1 MKKSTT
7 FGRSTNRTRKQDL
20 RSCCPL
26 PAAGSAESSSI
37 RLKHVTSCGL
47 RVAAPAACTIRRNG
61 TIGLILALGAG
72 CGATRVGGAAPFA
85 QRLANFFPPMH
96 GAPLSAQARERA
108 VPGGTEQY
116 VRLRAGRD
124 GGEFVVPAH
133 PLCGVSVTMAGML
146 RGGANFVEEQALLS
160 VSASEGAE
168 VSAAQAAPAASS
180 ACDLKA
186 GAVGGGASATAAEQD
201 GHGEVAGGVRRH
213 GVIAVDG
220 PAASGKGTLSRALAA
235 EFGFAHL
242 DTGALYRAT
251 AMRMLRKGAA
261 LDGAG
266 PGSGVLGEAADEA
279 RRIGPTDLSTPELRE
294 ERVGQGASV
303 VSADPRVRA
312 ALLELQRDFCRSPPD
327 GAPGAVLDGR
337 DIGTVVWPEA
347 SLKVLSPSARH
358 SAGLQHPMPG
368 LPQVSRGPCPPK
380 YGQHPMPGLPQ
391 VLRGPCPPKHG
402 PAAHRS
408 DASWAERAARAG
420 DSSSSPPTPQCVRSG
435 ASASS
440 PLQARTRRWTW
451 CGRRCG
457 AGPLAASSSK
467 PLLRS
472 HHHHH
477 HLQMLCAQSSMPFF

>member
-1 MKKSTT
+1 LWREGPFQRVSSGASQESPGRNGRSDVARNRFSNPPKLTSGDHYYQKLTT

-20 RSCCPL
+20 RSCCLP

-37 RLKHVTSCGL
+37 HLKHVTSCGL
-47 RVAAPAACTIRRNG
+47 RAAAPAACTIRRNG
-61 TIGLILALGAG
+61 AIGLILALGAG

-85 QRLANFFPPMH
+85 QRLANFFSPMH
-96 GAPLSAQARERA
+96 GAPLSSQALKRA

-186 GAVGGGASATAAEQD
+186 GAVGGGASATAAKQD
-201 GHGEVAGGVRRH
+201 GHGEVAGGVRRR

-251 AMRMLRKGAA
+251 ALRMLRKGAA
-261 LDGAG
+261 LDGAA
-266 PGSGVLGEAADEA
+266 PGSGILGEAADEA
-279 RRIGPTDLSTPELRE
+279 RLIGPADLSAPELRE

-303 VSADPRVRA
+303 VSADARVRA
-312 ALLELQRDFCRSPPD
+312 ALLELQRDFCRSPPG

-347 SLKVLSPSARH
+347 PLKVPPPPPLHLSPPLLPFPLPLPLQYSLPPSISPSLSLFARH

-368 LPQVSRGPCPPK
+368 LPQVSRGPCS
-380 YGQHPMPGLPQ
+380 
-391 VLRGPCPPKHG
+391 
-402 PAAHRS
+402 PATS
-408 DASWAERAARAG
+408 DAWS
-420 DSSSSPPTPQCVRSG
+420 
-435 ASASS
+435 SAS
-440 PLQARTRRWTW
+440 LERTMFT
-451 CGRRCG
+451 
-457 AGPLAASSSK
+457 
-467 PLLRS
+467 
-472 HHHHH
+472 
-477 HLQMLCAQSSMPFF
+477 